1 MKSATSRRS
10 IARYHPTPTTS
21 AGSVARYKIKIRA
34 RSAARIASGHAPAHT
49 SPHNSCA
56 CPLLPPPRRSA
67 SLGQSQ
73 TIYLVSKTCTRR
85 CNVAASK
92 PALTAILRPLPNTTA
107 KPLLLAGSASRAW
120 PANSTAISPSP
131 LPAPQPPACPRR
143 KPRFSTPNVKPR
155 CRQNWL
161 RFRPLFSNSRTI
173 CSISAAVR
181 RLFPVMPCSLVM
193 ESLHHRSRVLTRTW
207 MV

>member
-1 MKSATSRRS
+1 MKPVTSRRS
-10 IARYHPTPTTS
+10 IAHSHPTPTTS

-34 RSAARIASGHAPAHT
+34 HSEARIASGHAPAHT

-56 CPLLPPPRRSA
+56 CPLLPLPHRSA

-73 TIYLVSKTCTRR
+73 TLYVVSNTCTRR

-92 PALTAILRPLPNTTA
+92 PALTAIRRPLPNTTA
-107 KPLLLAGSASRAW
+107 KPQLLDGSASC

-131 LPAPQPPACPRR
+131 LPAPQPPACCRR

-181 RLFPVMPCSLVM
+181 RLFPVKPCSLVM

>member
-1 MKSATSRRS
+1 MKPSTSRRP
-10 IARYHPTPTTS
+10 IAHYHPTPTTS
-21 AGSVARYKIKIRA
+21 ADSVARYKIKIRA
-34 RSAARIASGHAPAHT
+34 HSAARIASGHAPAHT

-56 CPLLPPPRRSA
+56 CPLLPPPHRSG

-73 TIYLVSKTCTRR
+73 TLYVVSKTCTRR

-92 PALTAILRPLPNTTA
+92 PVLTAILRPFSNTTA
-107 KPLLLAGSASRAW
+107 KPQLPSGSASRVLL
-120 PANSTAISPSP
+120 ANSTVISPSP
-131 LPAPQPPACPRR
+131 LPAPQSPACRRR
-143 KPRFSTPNVKPR
+143 KPRFSTPNDNPR

-173 CSISAAVR
+173 CSISKAVR
-181 RLFPVMPCSLVM
+181 RLFSVPPCSLVM
-193 ESLHHRSRVLTRTW
+193 QSLHHRNRVLTRTW